1 MRKILCK
8 KLRPW
13 TNYVASLHVSRFLL
27 GGRIHVEIFTIPL
40 GKTNY
45 ASVRMWTV
53 LTQVMMASITE
64 QVGQLADKHEL
75 SGLFSNAV
83 PQVLYFTPFISL
95 DLQELTNFV
104 TTIGESWHQED
115 LRSSTFE
122 VHASRCHKFWGPWS
136 MCVKIYGSWTSNLWP
151 ICLLAIGF
159 MHWFSSKLFQI
170 QIFKVILNRIAG
182 FSATFCLAETP
193 RLALLHSKCNHGC
206 CLSVLKHENSA
217 LRVSHFS
224 STLEGWYDASVVQLY
239 GRTSKLIR
247 VMIWLM

>member
-1 MRKILCK
+1 MPHASTQLSSKLLQHLCKQKLKKIYDDIKRQINCKCSRFADRISLGIMRKILCK

-104 TTIGESWHQED
+104 TTIGES
-115 LRSSTFE
+115 
-122 VHASRCHKFWGPWS
+122 
-136 MCVKIYGSWTSNLWP
+136 
-151 ICLLAIGF
+151 
-159 MHWFSSKLFQI
+159 
-170 QIFKVILNRIAG
+170 
-182 FSATFCLAETP
+182 
-193 RLALLHSKCNHGC
+193 
-206 CLSVLKHENSA
+206 
-217 LRVSHFS
+217 
-224 STLEGWYDASVVQLY
+224 
-239 GRTSKLIR
+239 
-247 VMIWLM
+247 